1 VNWQIKYKKK
11 AWEFLSE
18 HNLIEKFE
26 ANLKILIKGKGRVD
40 VKKLSGKLS
49 GHFRMRIGKVR
60 VIFKID
66 LKRKIIFV
74 KNADFRGKIYK

>member
-1 VNWQIKYKKK
+1 MNWQIKYKKK

-40 VKKLSGKLS
+40 VKNYQANYQG
-49 GHFRMRIGKVR
+49 
-60 VIFKID
+60 
-66 LKRKIIFV
+66 IFV
-74 KNADFRGKIYK
+74 